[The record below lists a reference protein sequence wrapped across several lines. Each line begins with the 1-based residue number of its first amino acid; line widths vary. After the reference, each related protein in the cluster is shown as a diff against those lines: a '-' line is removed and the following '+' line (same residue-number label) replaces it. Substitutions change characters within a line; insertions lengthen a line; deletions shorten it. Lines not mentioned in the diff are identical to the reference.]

1 MALGNVMSSYNRITL
16 GTLHS
21 LPSLHF
27 NKWLLVVDLP
37 GDRVAWFLL
46 VPIGDVDEAKVS
58 RGAILLKL
66 KLNVDINIP
75 GRIDI
80 VTFYTITLK

>member
-21 LPSLHF
+21 LPSSHF
-27 NKWLLVVDLP
+27 NKWLLVVDP
-37 GDRVAWFLL
+37 VAWFLL
-46 VPIGDVDEAKVS
+46 VPIGVVDEDKVS

-80 VTFYTITLK
+80 VTLYTITLK